1 MNFFPWESSVYGV
14 FYLRVSTLN
23 SCVVPNL
30 IIVFFYWNDFITI
43 SALCAGLDF
52 WWYFPYSVHFQRVLY
67 SFWKYRPKSSSASLT
82 PLCSQFLRTPGKTH
96 ETHTN
101 NRITYVYVYYTA
113 QHYTDRHISG
123 SAMTPRCNKLFWSL
137 KIKILLEFYV
147 IILWQSTFLFAYNQF
162 WWFWYTA
169 GFTTRADIVPYA
181 ENCFIPKSRNSVCKK
196 TGKCFVHRWRSRF
209 SQTRV

>member
-1 MNFFPWESSVYGV
+1 MRRAWFLVILPLFCSFSASSV
-14 FYLRVSTLN
+14 FILEVS
-23 SCVVPNL
+23 SKVK
-30 IIVFFYWNDFITI
+30 
-43 SALCAGLDF
+43 
-52 WWYFPYSVHFQRVLY
+52 QRVPY
-67 SFWKYRPKSSSASLT
+67 